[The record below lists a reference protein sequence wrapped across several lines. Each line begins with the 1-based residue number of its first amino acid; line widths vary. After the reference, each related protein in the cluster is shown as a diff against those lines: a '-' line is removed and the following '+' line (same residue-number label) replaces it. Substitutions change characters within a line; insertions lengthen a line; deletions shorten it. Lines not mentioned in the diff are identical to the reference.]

1 MRLQRTI
8 LSYLA
13 KANPSNTLRRPFCE
27 FQNLERQFELEKV
40 TNQSVIVKVKGIPF
54 SKYFRDPK

>member
-13 KANPSNTLRRPFCE
+13 KANPSNTLRRPFCA
-27 FQNLERQFELEKV
+27 FQDLERQFELEKV
-40 TNQSVIVKVKGIPF
+40 KNQAVIVKVKGILF
-54 SKYFRDPK
+54 SK